1 MNYVETTKACDTA
14 RNMDNSFPTILVGGF
29 AQEPINLEDN
39 GKHDVPPS
47 PDK

>member
-1 MNYVETTKACDTA
+1 MIYVETTKACNTA
-14 RNMDNSFPTILVGGF
+14 RSMDNSVPTILVGGF

-39 GKHDVPPS
+39 EKHDIPPS